1 MLPPKCRIC
10 GMRENNHRCQGGTP
24 AQRVEERKRQ
34 QRDNPE
40 EPPGH
45 ELAGPVEQTLGR
57 GAAPEV
63 AAAEAS
69 AVAIPRAAQ
78 PPRRRWHDDTDSA
91 GEPVEIAD
99 YVRKPARFYA
109 PHGQCQ
115 FCDRRRAA
123 AARSMRAVRE
133 RGEA

>member
-24 AQRVEERKRQ
+24 AQRIAER
-34 QRDNPE
+34 QRRL
-40 EPPGH
+40 PPADFKG
-45 ELAGPVEQTLGR
+45 LIYATLG
-57 GAAPEV
+57 PPTE
-63 AAAEAS
+63 EDIEKPKAS
-69 AVAIPRAAQ
+69 RRA

-109 PHGQCQ
+109 PHGQCA